1 MARRFDES
9 RLVIASHNPGKLEE
23 LAALMSLLAV
33 ATVGAAELGL
43 PEPEET
49 GRSFTDNAALK
60 AHAAAETAMAPALA
74 DDSGL
79 VVAGLD
85 GAPGI
90 YSARWAETDQ
100 GRDFSAA
107 MKRAETEL
115 GDSTDRS
122 AHFACVL
129 ALAWPDGHCEM
140 FEGRVHGE
148 LVFPPRGERGF
159 GYDPI
164 FVPQGHDITFGE
176 MDPALKHRISH
187 RADAFAKLVAACFER
202 S

>member
-1 MARRFDES
+1 MARRFDEP
-9 RLVIASHNPGKLEE
+9 RLVIASHNAGKLEE
-23 LAALMSLLAV
+23 IAALMTPLGI
-33 ATVGAAELGL
+33 ATVGASDLGL

-49 GRSFTDNAALK
+49 GLTFAENAALK

-107 MKRAETEL
+107 MQRVE
-115 GDSTDRS
+115 
-122 AHFACVL
+122 
-129 ALAWPDGHCEM
+129 P
-140 FEGRVHGE
+140 GRV
-148 LVFPPRGERGF
+148 F
-159 GYDPI
+159 GASSCKESS
-164 FVPQGHDITFGE
+164 T
-176 MDPALKHRISH
+176 A
-187 RADAFAKLVAACFER
+187 
-202 S
+202 